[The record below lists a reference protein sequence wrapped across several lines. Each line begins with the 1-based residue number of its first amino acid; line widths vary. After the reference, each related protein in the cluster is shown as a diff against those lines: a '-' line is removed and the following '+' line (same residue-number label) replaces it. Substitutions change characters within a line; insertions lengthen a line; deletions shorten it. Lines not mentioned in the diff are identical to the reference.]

1 MGAITTR
8 LSVLNDLSE
17 NEWNKL
23 SIAGTGYL
31 FVIWLGVAVRARPK
45 TALCA
50 AILRRADYRKSGP
63 TAHLEITLTQA
74 LQ

>member
-31 FVIWLGVAVRARPK
+31 FVIWLGVVVRAHAN